1 VAGNV
6 IYFNPLF
13 GEEEKENLFKL
24 EARKYPVD
32 FGKPMEKIIMC
43 KVALPD
49 GYTVDEIPKP
59 KIIMLPNRSGKYTY
73 TATLTGNTLSIVSVM
88 QINKSLFLQ
97 DEYVNL
103 REFYSQ
109 LIAKQSEQI
118 VLTKKP

>member
-1 VAGNV
+1 
-6 IYFNPLF
+6 
-13 GEEEKENLFKL
+13 
-24 EARKYPVD
+24 
-32 FGKPMEKIIMC
+32 MC